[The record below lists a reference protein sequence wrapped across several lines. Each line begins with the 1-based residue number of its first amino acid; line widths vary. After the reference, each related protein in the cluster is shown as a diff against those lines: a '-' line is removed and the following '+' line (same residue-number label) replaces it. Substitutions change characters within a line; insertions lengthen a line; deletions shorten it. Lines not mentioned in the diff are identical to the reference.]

1 MDDSMERRV
10 DRGEIVRF
18 VAITYAWSWMLWTPV
33 VLGAYGVIDRVGAY
47 SPNWF
52 YDFAH
57 SSRITL
63 AHVLTLLGGCGPMV
77 AATWMV
83 YARGGAPSVRAL
95 WRKALDVRRAHPGW
109 VLAAVLFPVGYVGL
123 SYAITSAVTGQPV
136 AFGTGPLA
144 ADSVAVVVG
153 LFLISVS
160 AMAIMIVIEEM
171 GWRAY
176 LLPLL
181 QRRRSAL
188 AASVWVGVI
197 WAYWHLPY
205 YLVLLNPE
213 AGNPETLGIA
223 LFWSLT
229 TPVSTIP
236 MAIFLTFFY
245 NSTGG
250 SLLVVMALHGAH
262 NSTLRLLA
270 MDPNGE
276 RSGAAGVQLVAET
289 LVPIVLAVAL
299 VAIVGKANLSRRSK
313 QVAPVEGYPHPSRR
327 SAPQRT

>member
-1 MDDSMERRV
+1 MNDSIERPV
-10 DRGEIVRF
+10 DGGNIGRF

-33 VLGAYGVIDRVGAY
+33 VLGAYGVIDGVGAY

-57 SSRITL
+57 PSRITL

-197 WAYWHLPY
+197 
-205 YLVLLNPE
+205 
-213 AGNPETLGIA
+213 
-223 LFWSLT
+223 
-229 TPVSTIP
+229 TIP

-270 MDPNGE
+270 MDPSGE
-276 RSGAAGVQLVAET
+276 QSGAAGVQLVSET

-299 VAIVGKANLSRRSK
+299 VAIVGRANLSRRSK
-313 QVAPVEGYPHPSRR
+313 QVTPIEGYPHPSGR